1 MDRMMNIDEEMEKVI
16 KKCERYGFNYHE
28 SINGIFIRTVSIAG
42 WFILLTDKP
51 RLFHENYRHRNKYGN
66 GVMEGYHEH
75 TNIRET
81 TAEGMVDYIVAHDKL
96 QMRTKKQVVDKLE
109 KVC

>member
-1 MDRMMNIDEEMEKVI
+1 
-16 KKCERYGFNYHE
+16 
-28 SINGIFIRTVSIAG
+28 
-42 WFILLTDKP
+42 
-51 RLFHENYRHRNKYGN
+51 
-66 GVMEGYHEH
+66 MEGYHEH

-96 QMRTKKQVVDKLE
+96 QMRTKKRVVDKLE